1 MVSDNF
7 LKEYNKVLDVQIKI
21 NKFIE
26 KNEERLALLKEL
38 YKTADDKTKI
48 KIEAEIQ
55 KLEKQFEKVY
65 QIAVKNNKNAKKLK
79 NKP

>member
-21 NKFIE
+21 NKKKK

-38 YKTADDKTKI
+38 YKTADDKNKI

>member
-26 KNEERLALLKEL
+26 KNQERLALLKEL
-38 YKTADDKTKI
+38 YKTADDKNKI

-55 KLEKQFEKVY
+55 KLE
-65 QIAVKNNKNAKKLK
+65 NKIRKLTL
-79 NKP
+79 NE

>member
-7 LKEYNKVLDVQIKI
+7 LKEYNKILDVQIKI

-26 KNEERLALLKEL
+26 KNQERLALLKEL
-38 YKTADDKTKI
+38 YKTADDKNKI

>member
-7 LKEYNKVLDVQIKI
+7 LKEYNKILDVQIKI

-38 YKTADDKTKI
+38 YKTADDKNKI

>member
-38 YKTADDKTKI
+38 YKTADDKNKI
-48 KIEAEIQ
+48 KIKAEIQ

>member
-26 KNEERLALLKEL
+26 KNQERLALLKEL
-38 YKTADDKTKI
+38 YKTADDKNKI

>member
-7 LKEYNKVLDVQIKI
+7 LKEYNKILDVQIKI

-38 YKTADDKTKI
+38 YKTADDKNKI

-55 KLEKQFEKVY
+55 KLEKQFKKVY

>member
-38 YKTADDKTKI
+38 YKTADDKNKI